1 MYTESVSTSG
11 PAPTRV
17 VSSPRLKAWLSNL
30 LVTLVG
36 LIVGLITSEIVL
48 AFLKPPPIRWYY
60 PQPLHLPDKELGW
73 VMKPNQHSYTHD
85 HPVVTNSLGL
95 RSPEISFQK
104 GPTDLRVMCLGDSQ
118 VFGNGV
124 AQEETHAGRLESIL
138 RARMPGRHVDVI
150 NAGVAGYDTVQEV
163 KLLERI
169 APSVKPDIVTIGFY
183 LNDIVEV
190 GQSKDRY
197 VIDAQSGEFQ
207 RTGLIKQL
215 TPYRLIYLLKRSR
228 VVTFV
233 YGQYTLRRMTAE
245 GNILKAV
252 LLGKTPPQLEPAW
265 PIIENALLRAQALA
279 KIYHFRLIVF
289 PVPAVHEF
297 VGDFPHEQ
305 YRSRLLAITEKLG
318 IDHFDPTPQMK
329 AAGGDLDKYFIQW
342 DGHINPT
349 THNLIAELLANRVMT
364 ISGQDS

>member
-1 MYTESVSTSG
+1 MYTQSVSTSG
-11 PAPTRV
+11 TAPTKV
-17 VSSPRLKAWLSNL
+17 FSFSRLKGWLNNL
-30 LVTLVG
+30 LLTLVG
-36 LIVGLITSEIVL
+36 LIVGLIISEIVL

-124 AQEETHAGRLESIL
+124 AQEETHAARLESML
-138 RARMPGRHVDVI
+138 RARMPARRVDVI

-163 KLLERI
+163 KLLERL
-169 APSVKPDIVTIGFY
+169 APSLKPDIVTIGFY

-207 RTGLIKQL
+207 RTGLIKQF

-233 YGQYTLRRMTAE
+233 YSQYGIHRMAAE
-245 GNILKAV
+245 ENITKRV
-252 LLGKTPPQLEPAW
+252 LLGKTPPSLEPSW
-265 PIIENALLRAQALA
+265 PVIEKALLRAETLGKSQG
-279 KIYHFRLIVF
+279 FRVIVF
-289 PVPAVHEF
+289 PVPAVQEF
-297 VGDFPHEQ
+297 LGNYPDEQ
-305 YRSRLLAITEKLG
+305 YRSRFLAVAEKLG
-318 IDHFDPTPQMK
+318 LDHFDPTPQMK
-329 AAGGDLDKYFIQW
+329 AVGGEIDKYFIQW

-349 THNLIAELLANRVMT
+349 THNLIAEDLAKRVMA
-364 ISGQDS
+364 ISG